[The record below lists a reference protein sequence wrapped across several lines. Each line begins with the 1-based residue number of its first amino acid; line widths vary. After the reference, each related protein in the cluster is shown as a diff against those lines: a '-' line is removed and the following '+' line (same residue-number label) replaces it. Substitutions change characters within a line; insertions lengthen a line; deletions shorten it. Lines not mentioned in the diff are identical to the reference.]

1 MGEAKKD
8 STSACQVAA
17 SFIITA
23 TVSLKDAETRKTLE
37 TVSHYQ
43 LSNAL
48 SKTNI
53 AKKVYGNI
61 IFFNILM
68 DTTHKTTIKWLYN
81 NNNNNNTG

>member
-1 MGEAKKD
+1 MGEAEKD

-37 TVSHYQ
+37 TVSHYHCQ
-43 LSNAL
+43 THYRRQISP
-48 SKTNI
+48 
-53 AKKVYGNI
+53 KKFTAT
-61 IFFNILM
+61 IFFNIHM
-68 DTTHKTTIKWLYN
+68 DTTHETTIKWLH

>member
-1 MGEAKKD
+1 MGEAEKD

-48 SKTNI
+48 PKTNI
-53 AKKVYGNI
+53 AKKVYGNN
-61 IFFNILM
+61 FL
-68 DTTHKTTIKWLYN
+68 
-81 NNNNNNTG
+81 